1 MCVFVFVFFC
11 FCFFVFVHLLYNN
24 ESITKNIDLG
34 LKEFFSLMMIHL
46 QCTYTY
52 VYSMYAYDKNE
63 WTDVNVASS
72 ITVLRIIFM
81 RTVIN

>member
-1 MCVFVFVFFC
+1 M
-11 FCFFVFVHLLYNN
+11 Y
-24 ESITKNIDLG
+24 
-34 LKEFFSLMMIHL
+34 IHI
-46 QCTYTY
+46 YIY
-52 VYSMYAYDKNE
+52 VCMYAYDKNE